1 MDYSTTTLFYD
12 GQFWILT
19 SETRSHNGTFIGR
32 YVFGPEPGNPE
43 LLEFVLTI
51 WIDLTE
57 VGTNDVQIKQTAR
70 SYKKR
75 LHKNRSDQNN
85 GKTISRS
92 KDLLKMALSAG
103 KTERQ
108 QVVRSARDALEAL
121 KRERAIQKRKQK
133 KRGR

>member
-19 SETRSHNGTFIGR
+19 SETRSHSGTFIGR
-32 YVFGPEPGNPE
+32 HVFGPEPGNPE
-43 LLEFVLTI
+43 LFEFVLTI
-51 WIDLTE
+51 WIDLAE
-57 VGTNDVQIKQTAR
+57 VSTNDVQIKQTAR

-75 LHKNRSDQNN
+75 LHKNRSEQNN

-108 QVVRSARDALEAL
+108 QVVRSARDELEAL